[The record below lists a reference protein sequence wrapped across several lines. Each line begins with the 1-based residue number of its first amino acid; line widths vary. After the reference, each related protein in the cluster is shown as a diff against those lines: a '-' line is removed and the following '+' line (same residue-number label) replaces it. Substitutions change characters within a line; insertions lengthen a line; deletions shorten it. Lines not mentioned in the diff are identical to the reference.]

1 MVPSWFWKLWVTSP
15 QSKTPGKASEVLGS
29 LKSKLAVATESNS
42 VFEVELCLQANFSGH
57 NGAFQRFQLNLVHT
71 YIHARHLSYHSFH
84 EGIFPAPNLF
94 KFQSSTF
101 NSSIFSHCTLP
112 YSPIQHTSLYL
123 LYSTTLFRKDLRFSK
138 LSLWEQNSHFILWD
152 SDIYLL

>member
-42 VFEVELCLQANFSGH
+42 VFEVELCLQANFNGH
-57 NGAFQRFQLNLVHT
+57 KWAFQHFQLNLVHT
-71 YIHARHLSYHSFH
+71 YMPGTILPVLPWRDFPSPKFVQIPVFHL
-84 EGIFPAPNLF
+84 
-94 KFQSSTF
+94 QQQC
-101 NSSIFSHCTLP
+101 FSHCTLP
-112 YSPIQHTSLYL
+112 YSPIQHISLYL

-138 LSLWEQNSHFILWD
+138 LSLWEQNSHFILWG